1 MTTRCDRSSY
11 VLGLVG
17 AGISAS
23 LTPAMH
29 EREGREQGLSVAYR
43 LIDIAQQR
51 MDEQDLADL
60 LTWAVRLGFDGLNVT
75 HPVKQAIVPLL
86 DELSE
91 AAEILGAVNTVV
103 IRDGRTVGH
112 NTDWSGF
119 GRSFARV
126 LPENTKDRM
135 VLLGAGGAGAAV
147 AYAALNG
154 GAEHLTVV
162 DPDEDRRSALVGRLE
177 QIFGADRIGASQDV
191 AAVLTAAH
199 GLIHATPTGMV
210 NHPGL
215 PVDPKL
221 LSPDLWV
228 AEVVYFPLET
238 ELVSVAR
245 SRGCRVV
252 DGGGMAV
259 FQAVAAFELFT
270 GVIPDA
276 DRMQDHFRSLVT
288 ESSAADA
295 A

>member
-1 MTTRCDRSSY
+1 MTARCDRPSY

-17 AGISAS
+17 AGISLS

-29 EREGREQGLSVAYR
+29 EREGRAQGLSVAYR

-51 MDEQDLADL
+51 TDEQDLADL

-126 LPENTKDRM
+126 LPANTKDRM

-147 AYAALNG
+147 VYAVLNG

-177 QIFGADRIGASQDV
+177 QIFGADRIAASQDV
-191 AAVLTAAH
+191 AVALTSAH

-210 NHPGL
+210 NYPGL
-215 PVDPKL
+215 PVDPEL
-221 LSPDLWV
+221 LSPDRWV

-238 ELVSVAR
+238 KLVSVAR
-245 SRGCRVV
+245 SRGCRVM

-270 GVIPDA
+270 GVVPNA

-288 ESSAADA
+288 ELSTADA

>member
-1 MTTRCDRSSY
+1 MTARCDRSSY

-51 MDEQDLADL
+51 IDEQDLADL

-126 LPENTKDRM
+126 LPAHTKDRM

-147 AYAALNG
+147 AYAVLNG

-177 QIFGADRIGASQDV
+177 QTFGADRIGASQDV
-191 AAVLTAAH
+191 AVALTSAH
-199 GLIHATPTGMV
+199 GLIHATPTGMA
-210 NHPGL
+210 NYPGL
-215 PVDPKL
+215 PLDPEL
-221 LSPDLWV
+221 LCPDLWV

-245 SRGCRVV
+245 TRGCRVE

-276 DRMQDHFRSLVT
+276 DRMQHHFRTLVT
-288 ESSAADA
+288 ESSTADA